1 MHNLTKLYPIIIGAD
16 QGHLHLSEPSYIAYA
31 RAGGSRYVYCE
42 HDHGRGTGILHY
54 TVNDT
59 TMVPLAPEDVVL
71 ARRIYIEFNAM
82 HNNEIDARYHAMRS
96 MEGRDCIYRIDHF
109 SEFSQSID
117 WFISDKILGER
128 IITTPWAHAEQLRV
142 STDAYKEVDA
152 LCNKFRIS
160 VTCNQ
165 DLGEEIQWKAQ
176 SPHFSDME
184 MWAETRSRAVVQLVL
199 WAFYQRTPFSYMG
212 QKTIDEI
219 LKSHKVEI
227 VEDLM
232 GWSAL

>member
-1 MHNLTKLYPIIIGAD
+1 MHNVTKLYPIIIGAD

-42 HDHGRGTGILHY
+42 HDHGRGTGLLHY

-96 MEGRDCIYRIDHF
+96 MEGRDTIYRVEKF
-109 SEFSQSID
+109 SADTKTID
-117 WFISDKILGER
+117 WFVSDKVLGQR
-128 IITTPWAHAEQLRV
+128 NVITAWAHAEQLRV
-142 STDAYKEVDA
+142 STDAYKEVDT

-212 QKTIDEI
+212 QKAIDEI
-219 LKSHKVEI
+219 LKSHAVDVENLI
-227 VEDLM
+227 
-232 GWSAL
+232 GRSAL